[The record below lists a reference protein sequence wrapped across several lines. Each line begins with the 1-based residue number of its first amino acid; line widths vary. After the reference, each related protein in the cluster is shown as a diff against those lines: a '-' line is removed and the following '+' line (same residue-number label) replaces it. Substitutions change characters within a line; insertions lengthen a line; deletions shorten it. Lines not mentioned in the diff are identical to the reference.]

1 MKFSSPSTS
10 ALWGSG
16 KPGRPDALP
25 DLMFTATASIY
36 GENILLPA
44 ALNCS
49 VKLPQA
55 TIDELLDTSLVLE
68 AIAPGARLLELKISC
83 PVVTPPITT
92 SNRKNGVTATEVV
105 LVKRSV
111 ALQMPVAALL

>member
-10 ALWGSG
+10 ARCGSG

-36 GENILLPA
+36 GENTLLA
-44 ALNCS
+44 DALNCS

-55 TIDELLDTSLVLE
+55 TIDELLATALVLE
-68 AIAPGARLLELKISC
+68 AVAPGARLLELNIIC
-83 PVVTPPITT
+83 AVVMPPTT
-92 SNRKNGVTATEVV
+92 TLNWRNGEIETGLV
-105 LVKRSV
+105 LVNKRV
-111 ALQMPVAALL
+111 ALQIPVSALL